1 MKKVND
7 IENMVY
13 ENRVLR
19 EFKVTLEETGDL
31 EQSMHDALLIS
42 EGIFLGGSYLGFE
55 YNFKDVY
62 KKLCSAYEYNKK
74 FGGNNE

>member
-7 IENMVY
+7 IEQMAY
-13 ENRVLR
+13 ENNVSSV
-19 EFKVTLEETGDL
+19 FVDTFIETGDL
-31 EQSMHDALLIS
+31 EQAMRDAVLVANAICS
-42 EGIFLGGSYLGFE
+42 GGAYLGFE
-55 YNFKDVY
+55 YDFNKVY